1 MVDPISLP
9 VAFPSD
15 SRMKVGVVSLQGD
28 FERHALAIRS
38 LGLEA
43 VYVREP
49 SQLALVDG
57 LILPGGE
64 STTMLRLLDWEKMFD
79 PLVEF
84 AKEKPLLG
92 TCAGCILMAGEVSA
106 PEQRSMSVMDIS
118 VERNA
123 YGRQV
128 HSSIRRLDPEPAFV
142 ERSEP
147 GPLEAVFIRAPLIRR
162 IGKDVQV
169 LIADGS
175 DPVLV
180 EQGLHMAAT
189 FHPELSAD
197 RRVHKL
203 FADKIRGR
211 RPSS

>member
-1 MVDPISLP
+1 
-9 VAFPSD
+9 
-15 SRMKVGVVSLQGD
+15 MKVGVVSLQGD
-28 FERHALAIRS
+28 FEKHAHAIAG

-49 SQLALVDG
+49 SQLVQVEG

-92 TCAGCILMAGEVSA
+92 TCAGCILMAGEVTS
-106 PEQRSMSVMDIS
+106 PSQRSMGVMDIA

-128 HSSIRRLDPEPAFV
+128 HSSIRLLDPQPAFT
-142 ERSEP
+142 ERSAP
-147 GPLEAVFIRAPLIRR
+147 GALEAVFIRAPLIRR
-162 IGKDVQV
+162 VGKGVRV

-180 EQGLHMAAT
+180 EQGPHLAAT
-189 FHPELSAD
+189 FHPELSGD
-197 RRVHKL
+197 SRVHKL
-203 FADKIRGR
+203 FVDKILECR
-211 RPSS
+211 RRNT